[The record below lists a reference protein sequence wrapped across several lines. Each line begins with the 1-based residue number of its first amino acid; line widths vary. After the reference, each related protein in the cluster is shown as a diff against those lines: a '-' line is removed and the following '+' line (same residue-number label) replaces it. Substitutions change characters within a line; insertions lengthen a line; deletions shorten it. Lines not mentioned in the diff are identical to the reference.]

1 MKIKELTK
9 YKQGI
14 LNYCVVQSKL
24 YDLNREMSLLSE
36 REPFV
41 QYLETE
47 DNWESYKQDVA
58 FLQKEQEEIHKEEI
72 AIEDIFHKSFEDKEE
87 EKQILYAFLTSIAK
101 VYDVSHQF
109 NMFNSDFIEI
119 LCNDK
124 LYEDLEIAQE
134 TLILFRK
141 NNFKYIK
148 EEAEK
153 NEKLANIEEYIVDP
167 EIEFLA
173 EKEAQVWWEK
183 MKEEGIVNQ
192 EEETMLK
199 DEGGNAMA
207 EISREDVSL
216 EEYQAWEESKDKYL
230 TSDAYNKQYAEAQ
243 SNAKEPKQIEADEKR
258 EKHPETLLANQVSI
272 MDFAKKN
279 HFVIRYEDEKIAKVQ
294 DIISEGEITVF
305 KENNTWSIPENGTT
319 TGGRTIRFVARM
331 LEMNNYA
338 ASDMLV
344 ENRAKYSSSKEYNEE
359 YAKQHS
365 KQKESKA
372 QLTVQEEETM
382 PKEEGG
388 NAYVETQSNVKEP
401 EKQEIPQAEVQEQKE
416 IPLSSVFSKIQIAEI
431 LAGAKR
437 GLDIK
442 VYNKIELSAEQMH
455 ELRLGLEKDI
465 NLSEFAYKQV
475 PANYLKEVRLAKQ
488 DGLDIKVF
496 ALKDGKCT
504 YTAEQAREI
513 RLGLKAGLSQ
523 EQMNVFSKKD
533 LKPDVMKEL
542 RLGLQNSLN
551 VMADF
556 NNGLY
561 TAKDIHTVRM
571 HLMVKQFLES
581 LKQKMAMLFE
591 QVKEAIRTSIEK
603 QKPESTAQEVMEE
616 TDLQVKDTVK
626 ALYEA
631 IEESISEKDIETKK
645 EILAGVFEK
654 VVAIGNAIEEL
665 YPDKE
670 KGEVFQEVASRVE
683 ETIYEN
689 TLKDK
694 ALNALKIDYAEKFAE
709 SEQQHNMKIVE
720 ITEQLM
726 KEPITKEQKKEVL
739 LDNLN
744 YEISESA
751 IESLMEYMPQTAD
764 TNMMNQLLQNQQ
776 NIIEHSEE
784 FELEQ

>member
-1 MKIKELTK
+1 
-9 YKQGI
+9 
-14 LNYCVVQSKL
+14 
-24 YDLNREMSLLSE
+24 
-36 REPFV
+36 
-41 QYLETE
+41 
-47 DNWESYKQDVA
+47 
-58 FLQKEQEEIHKEEI
+58 
-72 AIEDIFHKSFEDKEE
+72 
-87 EKQILYAFLTSIAK
+87 
-101 VYDVSHQF
+101 
-109 NMFNSDFIEI
+109 
-119 LCNDK
+119 
-124 LYEDLEIAQE
+124 
-134 TLILFRK
+134 
-141 NNFKYIK
+141 
-148 EEAEK
+148 
-153 NEKLANIEEYIVDP
+153 
-167 EIEFLA
+167 
-173 EKEAQVWWEK
+173 
-183 MKEEGIVNQ
+183 
-192 EEETMLK
+192 
-199 DEGGNAMA
+199 
-207 EISREDVSL
+207 
-216 EEYQAWEESKDKYL
+216 
-230 TSDAYNKQYAEAQ
+230 
-243 SNAKEPKQIEADEKR
+243 
-258 EKHPETLLANQVSI
+258 
-272 MDFAKKN
+272 
-279 HFVIRYEDEKIAKVQ
+279 
-294 DIISEGEITVF
+294 
-305 KENNTWSIPENGTT
+305 
-319 TGGRTIRFVARM
+319 
-331 LEMNNYA
+331 
-338 ASDMLV
+338 
-344 ENRAKYSSSKEYNEE
+344 
-359 YAKQHS
+359 
-365 KQKESKA
+365 
-372 QLTVQEEETM
+372 
-382 PKEEGG
+382 
-388 NAYVETQSNVKEP
+388 
-401 EKQEIPQAEVQEQKE
+401 
-416 IPLSSVFSKIQIAEI
+416 
-431 LAGAKR
+431 
-437 GLDIK
+437 
-442 VYNKIELSAEQMH
+442 
-455 ELRLGLEKDI
+455 
-465 NLSEFAYKQV
+465 
-475 PANYLKEVRLAKQ
+475 
-488 DGLDIKVF
+488 
-496 ALKDGKCT
+496 
-504 YTAEQAREI
+504 
-513 RLGLKAGLSQ
+513 
-523 EQMNVFSKKD
+523 
-533 LKPDVMKEL
+533 MKEL
-542 RLGLQNSLN
+542 RLGLQNGLN

-764 TNMMNQLLQNQQ
+764 ANMMNQLLQNQQ